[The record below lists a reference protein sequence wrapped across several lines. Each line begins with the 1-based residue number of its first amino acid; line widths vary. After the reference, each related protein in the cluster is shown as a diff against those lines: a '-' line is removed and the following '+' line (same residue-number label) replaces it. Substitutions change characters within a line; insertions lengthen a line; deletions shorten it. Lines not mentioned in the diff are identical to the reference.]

1 MMLQFGGRNPGFGV
15 NHVYPC
21 IMCLDVCFLYYVCTI
36 LFHVWMFSVDPF
48 IVMM

>member
-21 IMCLDVCFLYYVCTI
+21 IMCLDVCFLYYVCV
-36 LFHVWMFSVDPF
+36 LFCFMSLDVLG
-48 IVMM
+48 

>member
-21 IMCLDVCFLYYVCTI
+21 IMCLDVCYQCTMCLDVYYFFMSLDV
-36 LFHVWMFSVDPF
+36 LG
-48 IVMM
+48 